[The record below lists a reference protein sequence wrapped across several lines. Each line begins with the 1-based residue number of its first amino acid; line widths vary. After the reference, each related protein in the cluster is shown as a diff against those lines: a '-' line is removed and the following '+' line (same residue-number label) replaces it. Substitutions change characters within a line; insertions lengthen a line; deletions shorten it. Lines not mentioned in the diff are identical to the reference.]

1 MNKLINYLKNAKNRG
16 FLFVFILIFV
26 SGLLVAAVTRQIG
39 NQWIQSAAMTK
50 LIDSVPTF
58 SIKDGAIQ
66 EPNIRFATMIAPQV
80 PFVIDSSVETLPAA
94 LPNGLYLTK
103 NALFMV
109 SDNGTRLDKTPLT
122 EDMIVSPDTIRQ
134 ALRYGLW
141 GVFAIT
147 LILWVVFA
155 VAFYFITLL
164 FTMLFAKLLAL
175 DLGNH
180 KAWRVTSLTFVVPLV
195 ALYFVSIFTANV
207 LFNPLFVVMLL
218 IATNVVILSKLQK

>member
-26 SGLLVAAVTRQIG
+26 SGLLVATVTRQIG
-39 NQWIQSAAMTK
+39 NQWIQSAAITK

-80 PFVIDSSVETLPAA
+80 PLVIDSSVETLPAG
-94 LPNGLYLTK
+94 LPNGLYVTK
-103 NALFMV
+103 NAVFEV
-109 SDNGTRLDKTPLT
+109 SDNGTRLDKRPFIA
-122 EDMIVSPDTIRQ
+122 DMIVSPDTIRQ
-134 ALRYGLW
+134 ALLW
-141 GVFAIT
+141 GLFFAIP

-180 KAWRVTSLTFVVPLV
+180 KAWRVTSLTFVIPLV

-207 LFNPLFVVMLL
+207 MFNPWFVVMLL